1 MIDGITKTS
10 RPLYF
15 FHFRTLL
22 NFGFQSFYLG
32 KFDHDLTAT
41 SLGIM
46 VNKGNHP
53 QMAEL
58 FRLVKSCNL
67 PSYMGMSQL
76 TWLSHGKIPQ
86 IFHPRRG
93 IMAATGLI
101 VALVLDW

>member
-1 MIDGITKTS
+1 MMIDGITKTS

-58 FRLVKSCNL
+58 FRLVKYYFIYPDLIILSL
-67 PSYMGMSQL
+67 SDHWLGVKTMVQTRKKL
-76 TWLSHGKIPQ
+76 TLT
-86 IFHPRRG
+86 R
-93 IMAATGLI
+93 
-101 VALVLDW
+101 